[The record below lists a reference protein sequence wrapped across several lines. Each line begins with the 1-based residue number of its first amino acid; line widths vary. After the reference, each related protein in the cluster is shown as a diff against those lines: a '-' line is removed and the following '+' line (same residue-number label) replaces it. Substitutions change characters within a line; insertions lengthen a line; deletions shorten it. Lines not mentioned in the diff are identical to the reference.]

1 MFDMKDKNRRGNPV
15 ILIIILILVLVFIIS
30 GLQFLESTDFHPTG
44 ATIGSDSKTI
54 VRDGVEYFPRQDI
67 MVILLAGIDEYGPVQ
82 SSESYNNSGEA
93 DMVSLLIFDETNET
107 IHMLSLNRDTML
119 DIPVL
124 GIGGKQA
131 GTIQGQLALAHT
143 YGSGL
148 EDSAKNLRE
157 TVSDFLY
164 GVHIDYYV
172 TMNMDAI
179 SILND
184 AVGGVPVTVTDDFS
198 AIDPAITMGEVTL
211 RGEQAVTF
219 VRTRQGLGDQL
230 NLTRMERQKE
240 YMASFVDALK
250 ASMDSSTSFVV
261 NTYDAVDE
269 YMVTDCSV
277 KTMASFADRYADY
290 TMGDMVSIQGEN
302 VKGEQYME
310 YHVDEDALDDTI
322 LKYLYAPKG

>member
-1 MFDMKDKNRRGNPV
+1 MFDMQDRKRRGNPV
-15 ILIIILILVLVFIIS
+15 ILIVILILVLVFIIS
-30 GLQFLESTDFHPTG
+30 GLQFLESTVFHSTG
-44 ATIGSDSKTI
+44 TTLGSNTKTI

-67 MVILLAGIDEYGPVQ
+67 TVILVAGIDEYGPVV

-119 DIPVL
+119 EIPVL

-131 GTIQGQLALAHT
+131 GTIHGQLALAHT

-148 EDSAKNLRE
+148 EDSAKNLRD

-164 GVHIDYYV
+164 GLNINYYV

-179 SILND
+179 TLLND

-198 AIDPAITMGEVTL
+198 QVDPTITMGEMTL

-240 YMASFVDALK
+240 YMSSFVDALK
-250 ASMDSSTSFVV
+250 ASMESSASFVI
-261 NTYDAVDE
+261 NTYDAVDA
-269 YMVTDCSV
+269 YMVTDCSI
-277 KTMASFADRYADY
+277 KTMASFADRYAGY

-310 YHVDEDALDDTI
+310 YHVDEEALDQVI
-322 LKYLYAPKG
+322 LKYLYSPKT